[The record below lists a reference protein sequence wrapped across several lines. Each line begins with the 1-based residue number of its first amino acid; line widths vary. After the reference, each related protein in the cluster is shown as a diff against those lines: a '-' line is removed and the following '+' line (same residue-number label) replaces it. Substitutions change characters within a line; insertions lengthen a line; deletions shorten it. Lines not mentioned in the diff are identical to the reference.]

1 MDTKSTKDWGLIF
14 GGIALAI
21 VGCIVIWWPGLSVME
36 FAIIAGVFL
45 LIAGVVDFINW
56 FRFRKTMPKPGWAFL
71 NALCNVILGVMFLL
85 HPVMGA
91 WVISWTAGGFIIA
104 YGVFAI
110 VAAIRLRTAGSGWG
124 WMLLNGIISVICGL
138 FFFFAPD
145 FFGIFLG
152 VFLLMRGVSMTVYG
166 ITGPANML
174 GM

>member
-1 MDTKSTKDWGLIF
+1 MDTKATRDWGLIF

-45 LIAGVVDFINW
+45 VIAGVVDFINW
-56 FRFRKTMPKPGWAFL
+56 VRFHKQMEGSGWAL
-71 NALCNVILGVMFLL
+71 ANAICNVILGIIFLL

-91 WVISWTAGGFIIA
+91 WVITWTAGAFIVA

-110 VAAIRLRTAGSGWG
+110 VAAFRLRGAGSGWG
-124 WMLLNGIISVICGL
+124 WMLFNGIISILCGL

-152 VFLLMRGVSMTVYG
+152 VFLLMRGVSMALYG
-166 ITGPANML
+166 ITGPTAML